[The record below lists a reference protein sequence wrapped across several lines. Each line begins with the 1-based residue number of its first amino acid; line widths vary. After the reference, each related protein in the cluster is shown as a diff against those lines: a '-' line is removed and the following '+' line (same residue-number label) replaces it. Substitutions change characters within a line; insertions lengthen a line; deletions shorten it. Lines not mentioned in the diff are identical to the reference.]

1 MPAMESFRPAP
12 ALVPAGFDSR
22 RDDPLGLFRL
32 RDDDFRGFTEIVME
46 SAGRWAQGR
55 LVSVLEGGYSLDG
68 TPRAAA
74 AHLRAL
80 AGMGEK

>member
-1 MPAMESFRPAP
+1 MPAMEWFRPAP
-12 ALVPAGFDSR
+12 AQVPAGFDSR

-32 RDDDFRGFTEIVME
+32 GGADFSELTEIVME
-46 SAGRWAQGR
+46 IAGRWAQGR
-55 LVSVLEGGYSLDG
+55 LVSLLEGGYSLDG

-80 AGMGEK
+80 AGIGEK